1 MMRLWILLAA
11 VSFAGSAAAENV
23 LMKSNGLGA
32 AAVGIIGVTAGAA
45 ALGDSPTWQGYPKG
59 GAGLQFSNDALGG
72 APGDCASADGA
83 QLAKALKDHSTD
95 APKTDAPDERIRM
108 SDGNQSTPGTSPV
121 FDSKAIYSSGQSVS
135 CVPDGT
141 SK

>member
-32 AAVGIIGVTAGAA
+32 AAVGIVGATAGAA
-45 ALGDSPTWQGYPKG
+45 ALGDPPAWQGYPKG
-59 GAGLQFSNDALGG
+59 GNGRQISNDALGG
-72 APGDCASADGA
+72 TPGDCASADGA
-83 QLAKALKDHSTD
+83 QLARALKDQS
-95 APKTDAPDERIRM
+95 AEVPKTDAPEGRIRM
-108 SDGNQSTPGTSPV
+108 SDGTQSTAGNSQV

-135 CVPDGT
+135 CAPP
-141 SK
+141 